1 MTVLVSDFLSPF
13 GPAELVRPLAS
24 RSSRLCLLQLLGA
37 EDLDPP
43 FGEALRLTDAETGG
57 VLDLVLDANVLRRY
71 RERLELHSDGL
82 HEECRRSGAAYVRL
96 SAAEPLEAQCRGPL
110 SESVLAPA

>member
-1 MTVLVSDFLSPF
+1 MNAHRCRWGRYD
-13 GPAELVRPLAS
+13 PAS
-24 RSSRLCLLQLLGA
+24 FNLLQLLGA

-43 FGEALRLTDAETGG
+43 LGSALRLTDSETGE
-57 VLDLVLDANVLRRY
+57 VLDVVLDANAVRSY

-82 HEECRRSGAAYVRL
+82 HEECRRAGAAYMRM
-96 SAAEPLEAQCRGPL
+96 SAAQTLEALCRGPL